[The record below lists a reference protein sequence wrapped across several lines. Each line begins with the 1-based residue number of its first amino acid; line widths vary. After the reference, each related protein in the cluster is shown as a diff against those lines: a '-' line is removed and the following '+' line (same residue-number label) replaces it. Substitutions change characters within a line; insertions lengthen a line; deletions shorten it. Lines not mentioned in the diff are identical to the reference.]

1 MCTILKHKLKAK
13 AIQIAQNPK
22 VQQAF
27 FSMKPEKS
35 FWGIIGVF
43 FFFILPEIIAFFWS
57 ADITSYAQAKL
68 LVAPSF
74 VEAKSYEFLI
84 SIFEDGISWLNL
96 IFGMILLVWLF
107 F

>member
-1 MCTILKHKLKAK
+1 MKHKLKAK
-13 AIQIAQNPK
+13 ARQIAQNPK
-22 VQQAF
+22 VKQAF

-35 FWGIIGVF
+35 FWGILGVF

-57 ADITSYAQAKL
+57 ADITSYAQAHL
-68 LVAPSF
+68 PVASSF

-84 SIFEDGISWLNL
+84 SIFQDGMSWFNL
-96 IFGMILLVWLF
+96 TFGMILLVWLF